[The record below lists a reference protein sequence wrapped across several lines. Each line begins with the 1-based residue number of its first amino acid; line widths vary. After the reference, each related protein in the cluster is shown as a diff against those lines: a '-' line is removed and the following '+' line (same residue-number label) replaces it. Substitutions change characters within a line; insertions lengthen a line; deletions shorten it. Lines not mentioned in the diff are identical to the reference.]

1 MAEFKR
7 RAARTINPEDMWA
20 IQGYLAHAQRQ
31 IDTKYDYRYSQLV
44 FVFGR
49 LLRENRI
56 SLQDLHG
63 LAAEN
68 GACQSSC
75 RLPHATRRSKDRLA
89 NSPATT
95 ESRSGFSVTTS
106 IGFQF
111 RVC

>member
-1 MAEFKR
+1 MPGTPWKDSEKKIARRVFEAALQAELTEIMAEFKR

-49 LLRENRI
+49 LLREKRI

-63 LAAEN
+63 LAAEK
-68 GACQSSC
+68 
-75 RLPHATRRSKDRLA
+75 LETIRR
-89 NSPATT
+89 
-95 ESRSGFSVTTS
+95 
-106 IGFQF
+106 IGSL
-111 RVC
+111 